1 LKETESF
8 YRDVENLCSSPWIY
22 SGRYLRHQILMAR
35 SLIRKR
41 MSQRWRRLGRT
52 YSSSTNFFCGCWSHR
67 ISSRP

>member
-8 YRDVENLCSSPWIY
+8 YRDVENFCSSPWIY

-41 MSQRWRRLGRT
+41 MSQR
-52 YSSSTNFFCGCWSHR
+52 
-67 ISSRP
+67 